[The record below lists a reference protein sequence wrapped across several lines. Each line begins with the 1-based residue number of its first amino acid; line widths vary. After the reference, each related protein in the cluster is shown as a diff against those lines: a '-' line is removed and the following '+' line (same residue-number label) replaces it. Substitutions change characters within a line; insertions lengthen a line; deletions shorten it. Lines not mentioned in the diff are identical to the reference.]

1 MPDPLPK
8 EVTYSAN
15 FTEYVQK
22 YSGTVLTLSSLL
34 LEASTDAEQIT
45 ISTFAE
51 LYKPYRRAELNPQ
64 LFPILAYRS
73 CIRQCAELTAVRV
86 SRSTKD
92 LTWDEQIVKSLWYGM
107 KLTLPEIST
116 ILQKSVPVVKAQ
128 LRHVREEMAAQ
139 GNTLPNAN
147 LSAV

>member
-1 MPDPLPK
+1 MPDPLPT
-8 EVTYSAN
+8 EAAYSAT

-22 YSGTVLTLSSLL
+22 YSGAILTLSSLL
-34 LEASTDAEQIT
+34 LEESTEAEQIT
-45 ISTFAE
+45 VSTFTE
-51 LYKPYRRAELNPQ
+51 LYKPNRRAELNPQ

-73 CIRQCAELTAVRV
+73 CIHHCAGLTAGRV
-86 SRSTKD
+86 SRSAKD
-92 LTWDEQIVKSLWYGM
+92 FTWDEQIVKSLWYGM
-107 KLTLPEIST
+107 KLSLPEIST
-116 ILQKSVPVVKAQ
+116 ILQKSVPVLKAQ